1 MADETIVISGG
12 TDGIGRV
19 AAEQLGATAAHVF
32 ITGRSADKARAVVD
46 GINRAAGCER
56 ASYLTLDLSSPN
68 RVRRGA
74 AEILE
79 RCPRIDVLINS
90 AAVILNRRQE
100 TQEGYELTWA
110 TNHLG
115 PFLLTNLLLERI
127 VESAPARIVMLS
139 SETQRSGHINFDDLQ
154 LTGRYTRY
162 TMMGAYAQSKLANVM
177 FTRSLAA
184 RLKNSGVTVNALHP
198 GLIATNLVRGLGGPL
213 GIFAFIFN
221 LLFASSP
228 EVGGERIVYL
238 ATSSEVAGVTG
249 EYFDKDRIAA
259 SNPKALDEQ
268 TAERLW
274 QLSQQ
279 AVGL

>member
-1 MADETIVISGG
+1 M
-12 TDGIGRV
+12 
-19 AAEQLGATAAHVF
+19 
-32 ITGRSADKARAVVD
+32 VD
-46 GINRAAGCER
+46 GINRAVGCER

-90 AAVILNRRQE
+90 AAVILSRRQE
-100 TQEGYELTWA
+100 TQEGYETWA

-154 LTGRYTRY
+154 LTGRYT
-162 TMMGAYAQSKLANVM
+162 MMGAYAQSKLANVM
-177 FTRSLAA
+177 FARSLAA
-184 RLKNSGVTVNALHP
+184 RLKNSGGHRERPASRSHRDQP
-198 GLIATNLVRGLGGPL
+198 GQGPGRATGHL
-213 GIFAFIFN
+213 FFIFN

-259 SNPKALDEQ
+259 SNL
-268 TAERLW
+268 RL
-274 QLSQQ
+274 LMSRLPS
-279 AVGL
+279 VCGN